1 MWTGLYTDPC
11 LYVCLS
17 GGGCVL
23 EVDGVW
29 PGLRRCELE
38 RLLEEP
44 VVTAGGGRLQFGPGS
59 PPPDGP
65 LTAHQRVQAVFETA
79 AGADAALLA
88 LKPGRLRLRR
98 PDC

>member
-1 MWTGLYTDPC
+1 M
-11 LYVCLS
+11 
-17 GGGCVL
+17 L
-23 EVDGVW
+23 EVEGMW

-59 PPPDGP
+59 PPPESP
-65 LTAHQRVQAVFETA
+65 LPTHQRVQAVFETPA
-79 AGADAALLA
+79 AAEAALLA